1 MYKIAYVVLAAIM
14 LSCAGQNNK
23 EGKQAEVAAEAAVAD
38 EAAMAE
44 ASAMAE
50 EAQTE
55 ADHAVQEDKMLLGLQ
70 DREALQQPPFNSWF
84 DVNYEEYR
92 PDAAMVEKLKPFT
105 EDLEIKMFMGT
116 WCGDSK
122 REVPAFFKL
131 LDALEFPAD
140 KVTLITMDT
149 EKTTP
154 DNLEEGLDVTN
165 VPTIIFM
172 KEGKELNRIVEYPI
186 ESLEEDMLS
195 ILKGEDY
202 KHAYAW

>member
-1 MYKIAYVVLAAIM
+1 MYKIAYVLLAALV

-23 EGKQAEVAAEAAVAD
+23 EGKQTEVSE
-38 EAAMAE
+38 E
-44 ASAMAE
+44 SAMAAE
-50 EAQTE
+50 HPDQDA
-55 ADHAVQEDKMLLGLQ
+55 MLLGLQ

-84 DVNYEEYR
+84 DVNYGEYR
-92 PDAAMVEKLKPFT
+92 PDAAMVEKLKPLT
-105 EDLEIKMFMGT
+105 EGLEITMFMGT

-149 EKTTP
+149 DKTTP
-154 DNLEEGLDVTN
+154 DNLEKDLEITN
-165 VPTIIFM
+165 VPTIIF
-172 KEGKELNRIVEYPI
+172 KKKGKELNRIVEYPI
-186 ESLEEDMLS
+186 ESLEADMLS